1 MISDFFFTSY
11 VIHFIFIIPIVAY
24 LLDYTFRF
32 RIKKWMHSGYL
43 ELPSTYHANKKG
55 IVANKE
61 MILSFSGEE
70 RLETLLYTAT
80 EEREEIKM

>member
-1 MISDFFFTSY
+1 
-11 VIHFIFIIPIVAY
+11 
-24 LLDYTFRF
+24 
-32 RIKKWMHSGYL
+32 MHSGYL